1 MFITLCGI
9 DGAGKT
15 TLGAM
20 LAAELERVWPTPDG
34 RPARV
39 VFRKLVG
46 DNSEVVRYY
55 KILVEVDPLFDGRA
69 QNYIFAFERVRT
81 ANTTLRELQQQYD
94 IVIIDRYVYCDIAYS
109 RARGRDD
116 SMYYTVLEHVPI
128 PDVGFIIDVP
138 ADVALGR
145 VSARKEVW
153 TFQENGELL
162 RRARETYLGVAEEF
176 GQIVI
181 DGSGDPAHSVEKMV
195 DIVMRARAGAGR
207 QLLGSGIRA

>member
-109 RARGRDD
+109 RARG
-116 SMYYTVLEHVPI
+116 
-128 PDVGFIIDVP
+128 
-138 ADVALGR
+138 A
-145 VSARKEVW
+145 
-153 TFQENGELL
+153 
-162 RRARETYLGVAEEF
+162 ARETYLGVAEEF